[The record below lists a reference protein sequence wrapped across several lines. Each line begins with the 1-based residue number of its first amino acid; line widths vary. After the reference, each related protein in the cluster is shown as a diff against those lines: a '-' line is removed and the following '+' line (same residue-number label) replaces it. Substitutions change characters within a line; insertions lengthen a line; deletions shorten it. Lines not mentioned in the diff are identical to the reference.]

1 MSRFPSPMLANRIDD
16 RIQELEDEFVRLGD
30 EDTPFAL
37 QGGRESVE
45 ESQQFH
51 NERDERERERDEESN
66 EPVTRTVSK
75 WRADMMGLGFL
86 FVDTIPLNEQRGRAN
101 QVQSGVVLA
110 HEVGHAF
117 YDTWSPDSGI
127 EEQAPTLPQ
136 YGRNGTGDG
145 PFRATPRSDD

>member
-75 WRADMMGLGFL
+75 
-86 FVDTIPLNEQRGRAN
+86 
-101 QVQSGVVLA
+101 
-110 HEVGHAF
+110 
-117 YDTWSPDSGI
+117 
-127 EEQAPTLPQ
+127 
-136 YGRNGTGDG
+136 
-145 PFRATPRSDD
+145 

>member
-1 MSRFPSPMLANRIDD
+1 
-16 RIQELEDEFVRLGD
+16 
-30 EDTPFAL
+30 
-37 QGGRESVE
+37 
-45 ESQQFH
+45 
-51 NERDERERERDEESN
+51 
-66 EPVTRTVSK
+66 
-75 WRADMMGLGFL
+75 MMGLGFL

-101 QVQSGVVLA
+101 QVAELVTNGDIVDRINRDVAFQSDTVRGKYWCGVELIEIGTDPDEFSGFQSGVVLA

-136 YGRNGTGDG
+136 YGRNGTGGG

>member
-1 MSRFPSPMLANRIDD
+1 
-16 RIQELEDEFVRLGD
+16 
-30 EDTPFAL
+30 
-37 QGGRESVE
+37 
-45 ESQQFH
+45 
-51 NERDERERERDEESN
+51 
-66 EPVTRTVSK
+66 
-75 WRADMMGLGFL
+75 MMGLGFL

-136 YGRNGTGDG
+136 YGRNGTGGG